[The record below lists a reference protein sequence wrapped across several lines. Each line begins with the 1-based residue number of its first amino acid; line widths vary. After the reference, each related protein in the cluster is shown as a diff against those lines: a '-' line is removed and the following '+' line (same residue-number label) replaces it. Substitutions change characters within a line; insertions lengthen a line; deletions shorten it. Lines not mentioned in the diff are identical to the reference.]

1 MQKILD
7 CFVAFGSSQRR
18 RRYRGHLRCHS
29 GAPRR
34 GEPGIHVAACRAVR
48 WIPGSRCARP
58 GMTSEGGAMRSLLS
72 LRAKRPVAD
81 AQRSK
86 AEAIQRYAEDSGLLR
101 RLRLLATTEEISR
114 PPPLSFRGASK
125 RRARNPCSRLPRR
138 EMDSG
143 LALRAPRNDERGR
156 SDAFSAVTASEAT
169 CRRRPAVEGG
179 SNPALCRRF
188 WIASSPSAPRNDGGD
203 IEATSAVIP
212 GRLEEASP
220 ESM

>member
-48 WIPGSRCARP
+48 WIPGTRCARP

-72 LRAKRPVAD
+72 LRGKRPVAD

-101 RLRLLATTEEISR
+101 RLRLLAMT
-114 PPPLSFRGASK
+114 
-125 RRARNPCSRLPRR
+125 
-138 EMDSG
+138 
-143 LALRAPRNDERGR
+143 
-156 SDAFSAVTASEAT
+156 
-169 CRRRPAVEGG
+169 
-179 SNPALCRRF
+179 
-188 WIASSPSAPRNDGGD
+188 GD

-212 GRLEEASP
+212 GRPKGEPGIHLAASVVVRWILGLEDSGLGASRRP
-220 ESM
+220 G